1 LDGGLSLIASHGL
14 HDNSDDFRV
23 LQDSDFIAAE
33 FDEFVLD

>member
-1 LDGGLSLIASHGL
+1 L